1 MSPKQGWWFV
11 VPNRRYGFHRM
22 LGTFTAPLASLGMR
36 TADEYLAMAAR
47 CRAAMAK
54 MSPRVRHHL
63 ALLEDSYSTLAS
75 SAKVLA
81 RAERQQAALKQLRNF
96 QRPAPTPPEDR

>member
-1 MSPKQGWWFV
+1 MFPKQGCCFA

-47 CRAAMAK
+47 CRAATAE
-54 MSPRVRHHL
+54 MSSRVRHHL
-63 ALLEDSYSTLAS
+63 ASLEHSYSTLAS

-81 RAERQQAALKQLRNF
+81 RAERQQSALKQLRTSKT
-96 QRPAPTPPEDR
+96 QRLHH